1 MFLKIKLSSTKNVP
15 SREINNQALHPSPL
29 FFSSSAHPYSQN
41 AMSKPSIIEYVRV
54 CIMVLLGIVGVVRE
68 KAGGCLKVLYT
79 LLLSFTLKK
88 SCKKCVAGKKNGHC
102 AFFAT
107 G

>member
-1 MFLKIKLSSTKNVP
+1 
-15 SREINNQALHPSPL
+15 
-29 FFSSSAHPYSQN
+29 
-41 AMSKPSIIEYVRV
+41 MSKPSIIEYVRV

-68 KAGGCLKVLYT
+68 KAGGCLKVLYS